1 MPIKWKGSNTSTTK
15 LNIFG
20 VGSEGPRGEQG
31 PAGTTLLSVF
41 NGSIST
47 MNGSSSPEVL
57 GSTYVDPTK
66 IGGTK
71 MVLEGSIASVGGGNS
86 TAANLVLFNKTSN
99 SVATTVSTT
108 LQNSTFVSSE
118 LNMPASPGLYEV
130 RLYVSNATGATS
142 AAVAYMARLRFY

>member
-1 MPIKWKGSNTSTTK
+1 MPIKWKGSYESTTK

-20 VGSEGPRGEQG
+20 TGSIGPQGEMG
-31 PAGTTLLSVF
+31 SAGTTLLSIF

-47 MNGSSSPEVL
+47 NKGLSSPEVL
-57 GSTYVDPTK
+57 GITHVDPSA

-99 SVATTVSTT
+99 AVATTVSTT

-118 LNMPASPGLYEV
+118 LNMPAAAGLYEV
-130 RLYVSNATGATS
+130 RLYVSNSTGATS